1 MYFITTVNTTGLF
14 ISDTGAN
21 TWVLSTW
28 PEEDAIVGI
37 FQLEGPKILTK
48 LFCGVNETARS
59 VIEFCPVSEAG
70 NGTALSLFIAKVTF

>member
-1 MYFITTVNTTGLF
+1 
-14 ISDTGAN
+14 
-21 TWVLSTW
+21 VLSTW
-28 PEEDAIVGI
+28 FDEDAIVGI

-59 VIEFCPVSEAG
+59 VIEFCAPMAG